1 MSCIEVDVSLV
12 GRTAVLRSVQAEPNG
27 QLQIC
32 LPGGLPVPV
41 PVKEVE
47 VLDTEVDVDVDVV
60 EEVSVLTTVVVCVV
74 RLVEDVETVK
84 VSVMIIVVIN
94 VGFMTPNKL
103 APGLQRSKSTHSQ
116 LLHRRNLGYSIHLRN
131 WYHRKLYWEH
141 YKG

>member
-1 MSCIEVDVSLV
+1 VSCIEVDVSLV
-12 GRTAVLRSVQAEPNG
+12 GRTVILSSVQAEPNG
-27 QLQIC
+27 QEQPC

-47 VLDTEVDVDVDVV
+47 VLSTEVDVDVV

-84 VSVMIIVVIN
+84 VSVIIIVVIN

-103 APGLQRSKSTHSQ
+103 ALELQRCKRTHSQ

-131 WYHRKLYWEH
+131 WYPRKLYWEH
-141 YKG
+141 YRG